1 MKKLEKSWDYK
12 MYSVSLDKNAK
23 LFLEK
28 LDKPEQERILNKL
41 DELKNNSELGKPLTG
56 NLAGLWSLRIG
67 KYRAIYRILNEK
79 LVIIVLDMGHRK
91 NIYS

>member
-1 MKKLEKSWDYK
+1 LKKLEKSWDYK